1 MEFPSEAVLPW
12 KQTVCCMP
20 KIVKNLS
27 QLLSIS
33 DEKAMIRVR
42 DHDDH
47 AAFALLVQRWE
58 GPIRRL
64 CVRMMTDEQRGED
77 LAQETFARLFQKRR
91 SYKPQSKFSTY
102 LWRVA
107 MNRCYDE
114 LRKARR
120 QRANDH
126 VELVEGADGKQ
137 SLSAESDTPHQ
148 ATAREEEAVL
158 VREALAKLPDHYRSV
173 LILRHYEGLKL
184 REIAEVLEI
193 PPGTVNS
200 RMAEALTRL
209 SRALLP
215 KLSPERHAPCPT
227 VSPRATSAS
236 ASDSASA
243 SFSTLAVMA

>member
-1 MEFPSEAVLPW
+1 
-12 KQTVCCMP
+12 MP
-20 KIVKNLS
+20 KFTKNLS
-27 QLLSIS
+27 QLLSLS

-47 AAFALLVQRWE
+47 AAFALLVRRWE

-64 CVRMMTDEQRGED
+64 CVRMMTDAQRGED

-120 QRANDH
+120 QRASDH
-126 VELVEGADGKQ
+126 VELDDGADGKLA
-137 SLSAESDTPHQ
+137 LSCDGDTPHQ
-148 ATAREEEAVL
+148 ATAREEEAAM

-209 SRALLP
+209 SRSLLP
-215 KLSPERHAPCPT
+215 KLSADRHAAAAPLA
-227 VSPRATSAS
+227 SPAAS
-236 ASDSASA
+236 TRNSDSPGT
-243 SFSTLAVMA
+243 SFSALAVLA